1 MKERGPNQHSEGIE
15 DWLRLRH
22 AEGVGPILFGRL
34 LKHFGTLDRIFG
46 ASVQSLCQ
54 VEGIGVRTAERIV
67 STRHLFDAAKE
78 METASR
84 HGVRILHW
92 DDPFYP
98 PALKAID
105 DPPPVLYVKG
115 TLERSDSLAVA
126 IVGSRHCT
134 HYGVEQTER
143 FSHLLA
149 AAGLTIVS
157 GLARGIDSAAHRGA
171 LSAGGRTLAVQGCGL
186 AHCFPPENKKLFEK
200 ITASGAVISE
210 LPITY
215 EPLSENFPGRNR
227 IIAGLSM
234 GVIVV
239 EAAPRSGALITAKA
253 ALEYNREVMAV
264 PGRIDSPTSKGPHEL
279 IKQGARLVDSVEE
292 IMDTLGIVGQGLKEH
307 VNQKAEQAAQRVQTS
322 LFDVSR
328 LNLSDSEQA
337 VYAVLDKNPV
347 HIEEVIACAEVPAGQ
362 VHAALISL
370 QLKGIV
376 KQLPGSMFIKAG
388 S

>member
-1 MKERGPNQHSEGIE
+1 MKEERPTTHSEGIE
-15 DWLRLRH
+15 NWLRLRH
-22 AEGVGPILFGRL
+22 TEGVGPILFGRL
-34 LKHFGTLDRIFG
+34 LKHFGTFDRIFS
-46 ASVQSLCQ
+46 ASVHSLCQ
-54 VEGIGVRTAERIV
+54 VEGIGPHTAERIAR
-67 STRHLFDAAKE
+67 TRRLFDAQKE
-78 METASR
+78 MQTAEA

-92 DDPFYP
+92 DDPVYP
-98 PALKAID
+98 PALKAVD

-115 TLERSDSLAVA
+115 TLQRSDSLAAA
-126 IVGSRHCT
+126 IVGSRHGT
-134 HYGVEQTER
+134 HYGIEQAER
-143 FSHLLA
+143 FAHLLA
-149 AAGLTIVS
+149 SAGLTIVS

-171 LSAGGRTLAVQGCGL
+171 LSASGRTIAVQGCGL
-186 AHCFPPENKKLFEK
+186 AHCFPPENKNLFDK
-200 ITASGAVISE
+200 IAENGAVLSE
-210 LPITY
+210 LPMTY

-307 VNQKAEQAAQRVQTS
+307 VQKKAEQAAQKVQTT
-322 LFDVSR
+322 LFDISQ

-337 VYAVLDKNPV
+337 VFAVLDKTPI
-347 HIEEVIACAEVPAGQ
+347 HIEEIIASVEVPAGQ

-376 KQLPGSMFIKAG
+376 KQLPGSVFVKRG